1 MESDVL
7 CQRNHFR
14 HSKKYFKRLHYK
26 DFIFLEIPCWTRIR
40 KQFSPPRIIY
50 VYCIL
55 KCLLENMFFCHVN
68 ILQTKTGF
76 KIFKKDLINLL
87 RRGHL
92 TPPTPSSG
100 FSPLALLF
108 GCVPFHSDPFFPGMA
123 PSPRCP
129 EMLGTCPKDFSQVAI
144 SQEYFHKWQ
153 FSKCAT
159 SKVCLNL
166 F

>member
-1 MESDVL
+1 
-7 CQRNHFR
+7 
-14 HSKKYFKRLHYK
+14 
-26 DFIFLEIPCWTRIR
+26 
-40 KQFSPPRIIY
+40 
-50 VYCIL
+50 
-55 KCLLENMFFCHVN
+55 MFFCHVN

-153 FSKCAT
+153 LPKCAIFQVAT